1 MMEKMKYHFIKLGPR
16 RFVIGAV
23 LLLLILDLLNSWY
36 LKIYWVQKN
45 LSLLYVE
52 RLAKTQGLDFTQLSQ
67 NSILEVKQVVDNGFF
82 FFLFIVLLNN
92 IFFYVFYLKK
102 KLWAQGYVLFY
113 TVTNAIL
120 AVLFLV
126 EGPVLGLSWFFYNI
140 ITILLYIYLYFG
152 VKVLK
157 FETTDAIP
165 VHEKKEQ

>member
-1 MMEKMKYHFIKLGPR
+1 MMEKMKYHFMKLGPR

-92 IFFYVFYLKK
+92 LFFYVFYLKK

-140 ITILLYIYLYFG
+140 ITMLLYIYLYFG

>member
-92 IFFYVFYLKK
+92 LFFYVFYLKK